1 LRDLFLPSSLCLP
14 QTNTT
19 TTTTPRR
26 FFPSFC
32 LYNRY
37 VHEMGLVEAVRSG
50 SRQPLSESCAE
61 AWAVLT
67 GKNAEAADC
76 EPLLREISVGTLTV
90 LASVAVGGVGAVVCS
105 VWAFIYLGHYLYW
118 IMLCFVVSSC
128 ALLRISN
135 ASCVRHFSLA
145 GCLWHPCCMTLLIR
159 D

>member
-1 LRDLFLPSSLCLP
+1 
-14 QTNTT
+14 
-19 TTTTPRR
+19 
-26 FFPSFC
+26 
-32 LYNRY
+32 
-37 VHEMGLVEAVRSG
+37 MGLVEAVRSG

-128 ALLRISN
+128 AAACIK
-135 ASCVRHFSLA
+135 CVRHFSLSR
-145 GCLWHPCCMTLLIR
+145 LLVAPVLYDVTDPRLIYSSLCR
-159 D
+159 SARP